1 MVEGRTKKKH
11 YFIFICSKKETEDQ
25 HQIRSHLRFEQR
37 GQKTQRAG
45 LLREA
50 ELELVEA
57 DQVRRTRP
65 QPQLGPPVVRRHR
78 RNVLGER
85 KLSGN
90 AFFDADDVEKVGDVA
105 HPKFGADESDDPA
118 DGVAPIDRFR
128 AFRQLDPELQIVRQI
143 RFDLFRFC
151 GRVVPVPEQRVF
163 AFVDEPASLQVA
175 LLAPL
180 LEGDLLQLLPEQL
193 AVHRA
198 VVQAQAPVLEA
209 L

>member
-1 MVEGRTKKKH
+1 MVEGRTKKKD
-11 YFIFICSKKETEDQ
+11 YFIFICSSKTETEDQ
-25 HQIRSHLRFEQR
+25 HQILSHLRFEQR

-85 KLSGN
+85 ELPGN
-90 AFFDADDVEKVGDVA
+90 AFFDADADDVEKVGDVA

-128 AFRQLDPELQIVRQI
+128 AFRQLDPELQII
-143 RFDLFRFC
+143 R
-151 GRVVPVPEQRVF
+151 
-163 AFVDEPASLQVA
+163 
-175 LLAPL
+175 
-180 LEGDLLQLLPEQL
+180 
-193 AVHRA
+193 
-198 VVQAQAPVLEA
+198 
-209 L
+209 